1 MSNLEALSTLIQFDK
16 IMNIGTFI
24 SYNNNEVICTKGG
37 GAKSWFFDFDP
48 PLIYTL
54 CGFFVFSMSSSPF
67 YFVWW

>member
-37 GAKSWFFDFDP
+37 GGKV
-48 PLIYTL
+48 LVL
-54 CGFFVFSMSSSPF
+54 
-67 YFVWW
+67 